1 VTVAYVCIV
10 GTPVELRSL
19 PLSLA
24 LSYLTLVS
32 PPSHSLPHEVSSRTY
47 GHVLHIGIDLLANHG
62 VVRRLYGSDTDA
74 WALGGALYSS
84 HNYI

>member
-32 PPSHSLPHEVSSRTY
+32 PSHSLPHEVPSRTY

-62 VVRRLYGSDTDA
+62 VVRRPYGSDTDA
-74 WALGGALYSS
+74 
-84 HNYI
+84 